1 MAEAH
6 TSSTGGAQ
14 ERSNG
19 GIVNSLKESAAAQL
33 TTQKDR
39 GTDALGRV
47 AEAVRS
53 STQKL
58 REERHD
64 TIATYVDKAANQIE
78 NWSRRLR
85 EKDVDELMSDVQR
98 LARRQPMVFI
108 GSAFALGLVGARFL
122 RSSRQLNE
130 YDSDNESRRTRYGA
144 NTSPSTVHDYRAG
157 DGGDEPASV
166 NQVAFPDVEI
176 DPVGTPSTA
185 SGGEGGVRSTRGRRS
200 MPRTDRS

>member
-6 TSSTGGAQ
+6 TSSTAGAQ
-14 ERSNG
+14 EPSNG
-19 GIVNSLKESAAAQL
+19 IVHQLKESATAQL

-64 TIATYVDKAANQIE
+64 TIASYVDTAANHLE

-85 EKDVDELMSDVQR
+85 EKDVDELVSDMQR
-98 LARRQPMVFI
+98 LARRQPLVFI
-108 GSAFALGLVGARFL
+108 GSAFALGVVGARFL
-122 RSSRQLNE
+122 KSSRQPNE
-130 YDSDNESRRTRYGA
+130 DDYENESRRTRYGA
-144 NTSPSTVHDYRAG
+144 NTSPSMVHDYGAG
-157 DGGDEPASV
+157 DRQDDAAMANDIPISGIEADPGGATQASS
-166 NQVAFPDVEI
+166 
-176 DPVGTPSTA
+176 GT
-185 SGGEGGVRSTRGRRS
+185 EGMRSTRGRRS
-200 MPRTDRS
+200 SSRTERS